1 MSILRGRTERLSI
14 YGMAGMLFFFAGCA
28 AVVLAAALSVE
39 WLLVLWGVSWVA
51 SVVMAVVGSVKS
63 D

>member
-14 YGMAGMLFFFAGCA
+14 YGVAGMLLFFVGCV
-28 AVVLAAALSVE
+28 AVVLAAALAVE
-39 WLLVLWGVSWVA
+39 WLCVLWGVSWVA
-51 SVVMAVVGSVKS
+51 ALVMVLSGAVKG